1 MEQLER
7 LLVLAH
13 PNPDSNDPE
22 AFPSPWNSFLEYV
35 FLVEASTAGIRP
47 MCKLPSRL
55 RSLVISDPYSR
66 WVIFRPLKSHCSER
80 LTIHRYVTVEKPSPS
95 VSKKF
100 PELKELFLYIDNVS
114 ALDNIFYWMDLPVL
128 ERLAL
133 PSVMIIAAVDPIAGA
148 PIDERHVLA
157 DTPYPDYSRLIN
169 GWTQKQIESL
179 YELTLLN
186 AW

>member
-55 RSLVISDPYSR
+55 RSLVISDPYS
-66 WVIFRPLKSHCSER
+66 
-80 LTIHRYVTVEKPSPS
+80 RYVTVEKPSPS